1 MWKTLLIVT
10 SNTTNFSVVG
20 IIVKYDIAIIGAG
33 TAGATAAHLASKDF
47 ETIVIDA
54 GQNAEYRPS
63 SGVFPDHNNFGFD
76 PIPDNIFARDHLS
89 MCYMDHEGK
98 RGTVTGAEFGRKLGK
113 ILYLPRYLEYTIGQ
127 AQKGSTTFCFQTKA
141 THVQVSDDDVTIT
154 CESSGE
160 TREIH
165 CDVVLLATGPT
176 DFHLHS
182 QLGFQVP
189 RVHKAIQAEFQKDE
203 AALSEWDCDYTFHVH
218 SKISQTGP
226 FWVTRRTG
234 EFNVGY
240 IDRQVSIEKFRN
252 ILERHKPI
260 QPLLQGAKP
269 LVVEGKNTH
278 IFVANIA
285 ADATKDLVKNRALV
299 LGDAAG
305 MATPF
310 YYEGVGLARYAAL
323 FAVEHLRTLRETKLP
338 PTRENLRPYQERV
351 HQSLTSKLYKSSEG
365 SRTVFFEN
373 SSMDTIFSSYVNAIN
388 KNKDV
393 REKIVFA
400 YWNNPV
406 NYKFSNDSDVGRK
419 IYDNLPLGK
428 KITLLPLFLK
438 ASFQ

>member
-1 MWKTLLIVT
+1 M
-10 SNTTNFSVVG
+10 
-20 IIVKYDIAIIGAG
+20 KYDIAIIGAG
-33 TAGATAAHLASKDF
+33 SAGATAAQLASKDF

-54 GQNAEYRPS
+54 GQPAGYRPS

-76 PIPDNIFARDHLS
+76 PIPDNVFARDHCT
-89 MCYMDHEGK
+89 MCYMNHEGT

-113 ILYLPRYLEYTIGQ
+113 ILYLPQYLKYTIGQ
-127 AQKGSTTFCFQTKA
+127 AEEGSCKFWFQTKA
-141 THVQVSDDDVTIT
+141 TQIKISDNDVTIT
-154 CESSGE
+154 CVTNGE
-160 TREIH
+160 TQEVH
-165 CDVVLLATGPT
+165 SDVVFLATGT
-176 DFHLHS
+176 DFQLHS
-182 QLGFQVP
+182 QLGFKVP

-203 AALSEWDCDYTFHVH
+203 SALSEWEAEYTFHVS

-226 FWVTRRTG
+226 FWVTRRVG

-240 IDRQVSIEKFRN
+240 IDREVSLEKFKN

-260 QPLLQGAKP
+260 QPLMQGAKP
-269 LVVEGKNTH
+269 LAVEGKNPH
-278 IFVANIA
+278 ISVANIA
-285 ADATKDLVKNRALV
+285 ADATKEIVKNRALV

-323 FAVEHLRTLRETKLP
+323 YAVEHMRTLRETKRP
-338 PTRENLRPYQERV
+338 PMRENLLPYQERV
-351 HQSLTSKLYKSSEG
+351 HRDLTGKLYKSSEG
-365 SRTVFFEN
+365 SRTVFFGN
-373 SSMDTIFSSYVNAIN
+373 SSMDTIFTSYINAIN